1 VNKKKWVVKI
11 DICLRLNSPFFVN
24 PCPEELVVYQPK
36 RKGNTLM
43 RKLFEEYGTVVIGL
57 VIAVIFMVIL
67 GPVGD
72 SLAKSI
78 KEFVS
83 GFAAPLK

>member
-1 VNKKKWVVKI
+1 M
-11 DICLRLNSPFFVN
+11 LFSGPM
-24 PCPEELVVYQPK
+24 VYQPK
-36 RKGNTLM
+36 RKGHTLM
-43 RKLFEEYGTVVIGL
+43 RKLFEEYGAVAIGL

-72 SLAKSI
+72 LLGESI

>member
-1 VNKKKWVVKI
+1 
-11 DICLRLNSPFFVN
+11 
-24 PCPEELVVYQPK
+24 
-36 RKGNTLM
+36 M

>member
-1 VNKKKWVVKI
+1 MK
-11 DICLRLNSPFFVN
+11 
-24 PCPEELVVYQPK
+24 
-36 RKGNTLM
+36 
-43 RKLFEEYGTVVIGL
+43 KLFEEYGSVAIGL
-57 VIAVIFMVIL
+57 VVAVIFMVIL

-72 SLAKSI
+72 SLAESI

>member
-1 VNKKKWVVKI
+1 M
-11 DICLRLNSPFFVN
+11 
-24 PCPEELVVYQPK
+24 VYQPK

-43 RKLFEEYGTVVIGL
+43 RKLFEEYGAVAIGL

-72 SLAKSI
+72 SLGGAI
-78 KEFVS
+78 KDFVE